1 MEHNKTGM
9 EKTVT
14 LEEMASVVK
23 SRGWYSMW
31 NENNWNSP
39 EIGVGGL

>member
-1 MEHNKTGM
+1 M

-14 LEEMASVVK
+14 LEEMVSVVK

-31 NENNWNSP
+31 NEK
-39 EIGVGGL
+39 